1 VPAAVHGERR
11 GPGVQGRQQ
20 TDRRLHVRRG
30 DLGGPIYAQACND
43 TQLGEAWAVNRGSYN
58 GTDVVWFTSYY
69 FNVNVDVYHD
79 RRDPGA
85 PIIAYRP
92 YPPIPTIN
100 ELMREQ

>member
-1 VPAAVHGERR
+1 
-11 GPGVQGRQQ
+11 
-20 TDRRLHVRRG
+20 
-30 DLGGPIYAQACND
+30 
-43 TQLGEAWAVNRGSYN
+43 
-58 GTDVVWFTSYY
+58 VVWFTSYY